1 MIQNTMTFSEGERLS
16 AHKLNELV
24 SLINQQS
31 QPTFATPNGMGFKGG
46 ARWQTN
52 QIVMEQPA
60 NTPRQK
66 PFDICPQWNA
76 NGELTAYVVLRPMW
90 HDGSELKQLSADV
103 VLSGNSITTA
113 QHISLYELSSS
124 VPTEV
129 GTTDKKWRV
138 MTENMES
145 QYQPPNHPAIE
156 NKWMLYDV
164 SNGLITRDYRDAF
177 VQVGGGGGDG
187 DIDLSG
193 TTNSH
198 HKGHEFK
205 FKSMGNAKIN
215 VNVANDGTIQIG
227 AYYV

>member
-24 SLINQQS
+24 ALINQQS
-31 QPTFATPNGMGFKGG
+31 QPTFATPHGMGFKGG

-66 PFDICPQWNA
+66 PFDICPQWND

-124 VPTEV
+124 VSAEV
-129 GTTDKKWRV
+129 STTDKKWKV

-145 QYQPPNHPAIE
+145 SYQPPNHPVIE
-156 NKWMLYDV
+156 NKWELYDV
-164 SNGLITRDYRDAF
+164 NNGIITRDYRDAF
-177 VQVGGGGGDG
+177 VQIGGGGGTG
-187 DIDLSG
+187 EITLSG
-193 TTNSH
+193 TDTSKNS
-198 HKGHEFK
+198 GEEWK
-205 FKSMGNAKIN
+205 FKSKLDSNIKVTIN
-215 VNVANDGTIQIG
+215 GKEIQIG
-227 AYYV
+227 CYYV